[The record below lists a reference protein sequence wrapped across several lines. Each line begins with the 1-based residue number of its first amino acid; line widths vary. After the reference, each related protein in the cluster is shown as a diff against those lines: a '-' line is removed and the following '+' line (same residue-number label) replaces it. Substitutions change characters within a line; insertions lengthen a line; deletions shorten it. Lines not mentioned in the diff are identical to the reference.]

1 MIQVASIVMSSKA
14 VPFMVTALGC
24 TAVAVSRKRRKPRG
38 MTAERAQIYEAA
50 LVSLKDPG
58 RLRSLADA
66 FDSQGLSKQAKL
78 LRQRADLNEAPPEK
92 KLERRELYRK
102 AMRSKNPQAVLQMAA
117 AFDEVGATGAAF
129 NLRQYA
135 AALIQLGPQAASA
148 PPQVPSSMGADSSR
162 DAQGDSSGDGD
173 RSDE

>member
-14 VPFMVTALGC
+14 VPLVVTALGC
-24 TAVAVSRKRRKPRG
+24 TAVAVSRKRRKPKG

-66 FDSQGLSKQAKL
+66 FDSEGLPTQAKL
-78 LRQRADLNEAPPEK
+78 LRQRADLNEAPPDK

-102 AMRSKNPQAVLQMAA
+102 AMRSKNPNAVLAMAA
-117 AFDEVGATGAAF
+117 AFDELGATGAAF

-135 AALIQLGPQAASA
+135 AALIQLGPGSSNVPLPQAPA
-148 PPQVPSSMGADSSR
+148 PPQPVEV
-162 DAQGDSSGDGD
+162 SGE
-173 RSDE
+173 DEQSEE

>member
-14 VPFMVTALGC
+14 VPLVVTALGC
-24 TAVAVSRKRRKPRG
+24 TAVAVSRKRRKARG

-58 RLRSLADA
+58 RLRSLASA
-66 FDSQGLSKQAKL
+66 FEAEGLTSQAKL

-148 PPQVPSSMGADSSR
+148 PLPVPAPEPAPIDV
-162 DAQGDSSGDGD
+162 SGEEDP
-173 RSDE
+173 SEE